1 MHKCSALRLI
11 SVSFWR
17 WMQRIYQFMC
27 PTYQRWK
34 WCLYIGIYCIGFNP
48 HGGRGL
54 IVLALFWDGNFSIKK
69 GSWGNKFLSLWTFW
83 KTKKNVF
90 HSVFGW
96 YRRCGC
102 TFYNPHHGSHVQTQS
117 SYIQKPLTSRVMGLI
132 KFMPLLLNS
141 Q

>member
-1 MHKCSALRLI
+1 VCLFGDECKESINSCVLLI
-11 SVSFWR
+11 RDGNGVF
-17 WMQRIYQFMC
+17 ILGFIV
-27 PTYQRWK
+27 
-34 WCLYIGIYCIGFNP
+34 LGFNP

-54 IVLALFWDGNFSIKK
+54 IVLALFWDGNFSIKE

-102 TFYNPHHGSHVQTQS
+102 TFYIPHHGSHVQTQS
-117 SYIQKPLTSRVMGLI
+117 SYIQKPLTSRVKGLI